1 MLVEKIIPIARERL
15 LTVSQEAPL
24 IEAAKLLRDGKSDFV
39 IVCGFDGLL
48 TGVVTKSDV
57 VAQISQCLGASYTT
71 GISSIMT
78 HDVTFCRPTDWL
90 HEILGRDEGAAVEK
104 CYNHG

>member
-48 TGVVTKSDV
+48 TGVVTKS
-57 VAQISQCLGASYTT
+57 G
-71 GISSIMT
+71 
-78 HDVTFCRPTDWL
+78 P
-90 HEILGRDEGAAVEK
+90 
-104 CYNHG
+104 